1 MLSNSRWALKLA
13 ASHSP
18 GLVATRAAIVVLNGI
33 VPAAFVYGAKEIID
47 ALRASGSISEAMPWI
62 AIVPVLSVVT
72 VLLRPV
78 AVFINARLADEL
90 NLALNML
97 ILEHAATLEL
107 AFFEDPEHQ
116 DMLARVQR
124 NSAQQIQMLVDNTAG
139 LVRNLMQIATL
150 TLVVVF
156 IEPLAVALLAVLA
169 VPYFVFQ
176 LRLSRLQYWIDHNR
190 EAKRRWTRYFASTLM
205 SHRSVPEVKLLD
217 LAPLLVNRC
226 RAVMSEI
233 RDQNRTIYRRRA
245 IGALVFGLLGT
256 VVIYQMMF
264 RLVRRAVSGAATV
277 GSVAAYLLA
286 IERLAV
292 AVTGL
297 VELIARSVRSTLTVA
312 DLRAF
317 LSEESP
323 AVEDGDQRPALVRGA
338 VEFRD
343 VSFRYPGS
351 ERSVLRGVS
360 FAIRPGEVVALVGP
374 NGAGKSTLVKLLGKL
389 YAPDEGAILF
399 DGQDLRCISDIRLRS
414 RISFVLQRFGRYEAS
429 ARENIAYGDWK
440 RLIEAPEE
448 VHRIAERAGV
458 AEMIEALPD
467 GFDTLLGRTFGKVTL
482 SGGQWQALALARS
495 FARESVCLV
504 LDEPTSNLDARREL
518 ELYSRI
524 RELSRGRSVLL
535 VSHRFSTVSMADRI
549 VVLDEGRVVE
559 DGAHEELV
567 DAGGI
572 YAELYAIHRR
582 LVEDAGPA
590 SITEMETEGRKGH
603 HGY

>member
-18 GLVATRAAIVVLNGI
+18 GLVAARTAIVVLNGI

-47 ALRASGSISEAMPWI
+47 ALRASGSISAAMPWI
-62 AIVPVLSVVT
+62 AIVPVLSVLT

-78 AVFINARLADEL
+78 AAFVNARLADEL
-90 NLALNML
+90 HLALSVL
-97 ILEHAATLEL
+97 ILEHAATLDL

-124 NSAQQIQMLVDNTAG
+124 NSAQHIRSLLDNVAG
-139 LVRNLMQIATL
+139 FVRNLVQIVTL
-150 TLVVVF
+150 TLLVVF
-156 IEPLAVALLAVLA
+156 IEPLAVVLLVAIA
-169 VPYFVFQ
+169 VPYLVFQ
-176 LRLSRLQYWIDHNR
+176 LRVSRFQYWIEHNR
-190 EAKRRWTRYFASTLM
+190 ETKWRWTRYFTTTLM
-205 SHRSVPEVKLLD
+205 SHGSVPEVKLLD
-217 LAPLLVNRC
+217 LAPLLIDRC
-226 RAVMSEI
+226 RTVMTGI
-233 RDQNRTIYRRRA
+233 RDQNREIHLRRT
-245 IGALVFGLLGT
+245 IGALIFGLLGT

-264 RLVRRAVSGAATV
+264 RLVRRALSGAATV

-297 VELIARSVRSTLTVA
+297 VELVAKSVHSTLIVS

-323 AVEDGDQRPALVRGA
+323 AVEDGLRRPALAHGA

-351 ERSVLRGVS
+351 ERPVLQGVS

-399 DGQDLRCISDIRLRS
+399 DGQDLRLISDAHLRS

-429 ARENIAYGDWK
+429 AHENIAYGDWK
-440 RLIEAPEE
+440 RLIDAPDE
-448 VHRIAERAGV
+448 VRRIAERAGV
-458 AEMIEALPD
+458 AEMIEALPE
-467 GFDTLLGRTFGKVTL
+467 GFDTLLGRTFGDVTL

-495 FARESVCLV
+495 FARESVFLV

-524 RELSRGRSVLL
+524 RELSSGRSVLL
-535 VSHRFSTVSMADRI
+535 ISHRFSTVRMADRI
-549 VVLDEGRVVE
+549 VVLDEGRLVE
-559 DGAHEELV
+559 DGTHEELL
-567 DAGGI
+567 DADGVYARLFEMHRGLIEDLGRWSRDDHSVMGG
-572 YAELYAIHRR
+572 
-582 LVEDAGPA
+582 
-590 SITEMETEGRKGH
+590 KGS
-603 HGY
+603 